1 MAWRKKVDLSE
12 WLHQYSVRRYGAD
25 SERMKRMW
33 DILLPRVYTQSG
45 RGEGK
50 SFQRFIST
58 RTLRWFGSPSTTVS
72 TA

>member
-12 WLHQYSVRRYGAD
+12 WLHQYSVRRYGTD

-33 DILLPRVYTQSG
+33 DILLPRVYTQS
-45 RGEGK
+45 EK
-50 SFQRFIST
+50 EEEDSPQRFTST
-58 RTLRWFGSPSTTVS
+58 RILRWCGNLSTIAS

>member
-12 WLHQYSVRRYGAD
+12 WLHQYSVRRYGTD

-45 RGEGK
+45 REGGD
-50 SFQRFIST
+50 S
-58 RTLRWFGSPSTTVS
+58 L
-72 TA
+72 